1 MCFLWRTIEGLGVVL
16 PFLTVVVTVLV
27 FVCRCRMSG
36 MGRLCWL
43 AFVIF
48 ACSRVTVFRF
58 IGDTAYDCPLRI
70 SEMAVH
76 FLDVLYFGTVF
87 LAVLSVPLFFWR
99 SRLKVFVVPAV
110 AYVVALVGVLNS
122 IATPVVREDIIESDR
137 VPAALDGY
145 RIVHISDIHAYCGC
159 RGWHTQRIVD
169 VANRLDADLVCLTG
183 DFVDGHPVECA
194 EYLRPLCNLKGR
206 DGVYAVTGNHEFA
219 DLLNPFEGWKGFYAS
234 WGIPFLRNTC
244 VFPRKGLALGGI
256 DDRACYSV
264 LDVPDVAKTFASATN
279 GEFRVLLS
287 HRPDDAQDN
296 IRKHDVG
303 LQLSGHQHGG
313 FATFVKQ
320 VVAVCKCRFISGL
333 YKMGRGH
340 LVVSAGC
347 GPLYGFPLRY
357 RTPLEIGLIT
367 LRHVQEGAL
376 E

>member
-36 MGRLCWL
+36 MVRLCWL

-70 SEMAVH
+70 PEMAVH

-110 AYVVALVGVLNS
+110 AYAVALAGVLNS

-169 VANRLDADLVCLTG
+169 VAIVLTPTSS
-183 DFVDGHPVECA
+183 VSPA
-194 EYLRPLCNLKGR
+194 ISS
-206 DGVYAVTGNHEFA
+206 TGIQWNV
-219 DLLNPFEGWKGFYAS
+219 
-234 WGIPFLRNTC
+234 RN
-244 VFPRKGLALGGI
+244 I
-256 DDRACYSV
+256 
-264 LDVPDVAKTFASATN
+264 
-279 GEFRVLLS
+279 
-287 HRPDDAQDN
+287 
-296 IRKHDVG
+296 
-303 LQLSGHQHGG
+303 SGHC
-313 FATFVKQ
+313 AT
-320 VVAVCKCRFISGL
+320 
-333 YKMGRGH
+333 
-340 LVVSAGC
+340 
-347 GPLYGFPLRY
+347 
-357 RTPLEIGLIT
+357 
-367 LRHVQEGAL
+367 
-376 E
+376 